1 MPQNMERDRAAIDAC
16 DAVVALL
23 DGVQVDDGIAWEKRR
38 RLLTRPSIVPLGLS
52 PGESCVSLAH
62 GYGRR

>member
-23 DGVQVDDGIAWEKRR
+23 DGVQVDMMALLGKNVEDSLRDL
-38 RLLTRPSIVPLGLS
+38 RLCRLACRP
-52 PGESCVSLAH
+52 ANH
-62 GYGRR
+62 A